1 MEEKIVSLKVND
13 NIEQTSASVK
23 SLRTQLREAQ
33 QEVAQLSDKFGATSK
48 EAVEAAKRAAQ
59 LKDAIGDAKALT
71 DAFNPDAKFKAVSA
85 SLTGVA
91 GGFSAVT
98 GAMGLFGK
106 ESEEVEQAILKVQ
119 SAMALA
125 SGIQAVGESID
136 SFKQLGAVIRATSLF
151 QKASTAAQWL
161 WNAAMAANPI
171 GAIVAAVTALIA
183 AGYLLIKMFVDS
195 SEANEAAAKA
205 TAKNTLELERNK
217 KAVEANS
224 KKVNEYNKYQYDLAK
239 ASGASAEELRK
250 LALKHKDEEI
260 ALNLKNAMIARSTF
274 LRERDTLAALRAN
287 DASDEVIKNQEKLTQ
302 DLFKEFDKQRQGYYN
317 SKNEKL
323 ALVRSQNVEERQAQT
338 EANKKS
344 SDDRKEAAKKE
355 RDELKAERRKKEEE
369 AIAYGKASIEAEL
382 IRQREAS
389 TKLFKDKAEAEDKYE
404 SEQEAKRD
412 ARIKNAFDKN
422 LAFNLKIVSDN
433 EEARQKDAESIKML
447 EEAEIALQDAKVN
460 AAQAAFNILG
470 QLAGQNKTLQRA
482 AILGEA
488 AIGIFRIIKNTQAAN
503 AAVIAKYALIP
514 GGQILAAK
522 EILANKINAGVGIA
536 TTTAAAARALG
547 SIGAGGS
554 AGGGG
559 GAGGSAAPSSMGGS
573 AASAAPQ
580 FNVVGAGGANQLA
593 QAMAT
598 NQAPIKAF
606 VVSNDVTTAQSLDR
620 NIVKSATLG

>member
-317 SKNEKL
+317 SKNEKV
-323 ALVRSQNVEERQAQT
+323 ALIRSQFVEERQAQT
-338 EANKKS
+338 DANKKS

-369 AIAYGKASIEAEL
+369 AIAYGKASVEAEL

-389 TKLFKDKAEAEDKYE
+389 KKLFKDKAEAEDKYE

>member
-13 NIEQTSASVK
+13 NIEETITATK
-23 SLRTQLREAQ
+23 SLKAQLKEAVA
-33 QEVAQLSDKFGATSK
+33 EVQQLSDKFGASSK
-48 EAVEAAKRAAQ
+48 EAIQAAKRAAD
-59 LKDAIGDAKALT
+59 LKDRIEDANDAVQAFKGEGAFIATSKALGSV
-71 DAFNPDAKFKAVSA
+71 ASGLAAVQGG
-85 SLTGVA
+85 LGLIGVE
-91 GGFSAVT
+91 G
-98 GAMGLFGK
+98 
-106 ESEEVEQAILKVQ
+106 EEVEKSILKVQ

-125 SGIQAVGESID
+125 EGLKGLEDAGR
-136 SFKQLGAVIRATSLF
+136 SFKQLGAVIRATTIF
-151 QKASTAAQWL
+151 QKASAAAQTL

-171 GAIVAAVTALIA
+171 GAIVAAIAALIA

-338 EANKKS
+338 DANKKL
-344 SDDRKEAAKKE
+344 SDDRKEAGKRASE
-355 RDELKAERRKKEEE
+355 ELKAERKKKEEE
-369 AIAYGKASIEAEL
+369 AIAYGKASVEAEL

-389 TKLFKDKAEAEDKYE
+389 KKLFKDKAEAEDKYE

-580 FNVVGAGGANQLA
+580 FNVIGTGGANQLA